1 MATKAVAKGPAT
13 PTLGSQIDDLW
24 AMREEKRVLE
34 AKVKVVEAAIATME
48 EAVIGSLD
56 SQGVDAS
63 RGKSASVSI
72 TKTTNFNIADFD
84 AFAKYV
90 AKTKFFHLFQ
100 RRVSEVAAREVF
112 ELKGAVPGLEPYVKR
127 KLNLRSLT
135 AKP

>member
-1 MATKAVAKGPAT
+1 MATKAVAKGPAA
-13 PTLGSQIDDLW
+13 PTLGTQIDYLW
-24 AMREEKRVLE
+24 AMREAKRELE
-34 AKVKVVEAAIATME
+34 AQVKEIETKITAAET
-48 EAVIGSLD
+48 AVIESLD

-63 RGKSASVSI
+63 RGRSASVSI

-112 ELKGAVPGLEPYVKR
+112 EMKGAVPGLEPYVKR

>member
-1 MATKAVAKGPAT
+1 MATKAAT
-13 PTLGSQIDDLW
+13 KAPTLGSQIDNLW
-24 AMREEKRVLE
+24 AMRENKRVLE
-34 AKVKVVEAAIATME
+34 AQIKEVETKIAAAETF
-48 EAVIGSLD
+48 VIESLD
-56 SQGVDAS
+56 AQGVDAS
-63 RGKSASVSI
+63 RGSSASVSI

-90 AKTKFFHLFQ
+90 AKTKYFHLFQ

-135 AKP
+135 AKS

>member
-1 MATKAVAKGPAT
+1 MATKAAVKAAPA
-13 PTLGSQIDDLW
+13 PTLGSLIDQLW
-24 AMREEKRVLE
+24 ATRE
-34 AKVKVVEAAIATME
+34 AKRIKEAEIKDLEIQIAAMETVVIE
-48 EAVIGSLD
+48 SLD

-90 AKTKFFHLFQ
+90 AKTKYFHLFQ
-100 RRVSEVAAREVF
+100 RRVSEVAAREIF

-135 AKP
+135 AKS